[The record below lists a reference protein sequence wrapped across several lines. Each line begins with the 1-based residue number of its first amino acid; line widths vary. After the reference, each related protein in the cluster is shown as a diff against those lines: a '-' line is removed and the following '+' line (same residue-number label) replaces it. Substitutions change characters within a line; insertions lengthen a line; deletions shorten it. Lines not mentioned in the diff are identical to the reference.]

1 MFSLRRSGFRC
12 LVTFLAE
19 KRRFGEVEISED
31 VDVVV
36 VVVQRLVV
44 EAGLAAV
51 DLFVVFVDVDEI
63 DAVAVDVNIVGLLKR
78 VYRNEHPF
86 NKPT

>member
-1 MFSLRRSGFRC
+1 M
-12 LVTFLAE
+12 VTFLAE

-63 DAVAVDVNIVGLLKR
+63 DAVAVDVYVVGLLKR
-78 VYRNEHPF
+78 VDRNEHPF

>member
-1 MFSLRRSGFRC
+1 M
-12 LVTFLAE
+12 VTFLAE

-63 DAVAVDVNIVGLLKR
+63 DAVAVDVNVVRLLKR